1 MVKKMDINLDTH
13 RNINLSPLIPRRID
27 VWVPPQY
34 QAEQGQSFPVL
45 YMHDGQN
52 LFHRRKF
59 IKRTWGVAEHI
70 SELSGQGVI
79 RPAIVV
85 GLWHSSNRM
94 GDYLPYKPLQ
104 SPQAQAELSEVSREY
119 HFKIGEQLS
128 DTYLRW
134 IVEHVKPFIDQNYR
148 TLTRSVNTFIMGSS
162 MGGLISIYAVT
173 EYPEVFGGAGCLS
186 THWPI
191 TSHYMMT
198 YLRESLPPA
207 GSHKI
212 YFDHGTEGL
221 DKDYGPFQAQVDEI
235 MQAKGYHD
243 NMDWMTRVF
252 PGEDHNETAWAKR
265 LDIPLRF
272 LLGFKD

>member
-1 MVKKMDINLDTH
+1 MDITLESH
-13 RNINLSPLIPRRID
+13 RNINLPPLINRRID

-34 QAEQGQSFPVL
+34 QDEPRKSFPVF

-52 LFHRRKF
+52 LFQRRKF
-59 IKRTWGVAEHI
+59 IKRTWGVAEQI
-70 SELSGQGVI
+70 TELSLQGSI

-94 GDYLPYKPLQ
+94 GDYLPNKPIQ
-104 SPQAQAELSEVSREY
+104 TPQAQAELMEVSRKY

-134 IVEHVKPFIDQNYR
+134 IVEHVKPFIDEHYR
-148 TLTRSVNTFIMGSS
+148 TQSTSENTFMMGSS
-162 MGGLISIYAVT
+162 MGGLISLYAIT

-198 YLRESLPPA
+198 YLWESLPAA

-221 DKDYGPFQAQVDEI
+221 DKDYGPFQEQVDEI
-235 MQAKGYHD
+235 MQAKGYQE
-243 NMDWMTRVF
+243 NIDWISQVF

-272 LLGFKD
+272 LLG

>member
-1 MVKKMDINLDTH
+1 MDITLESH
-13 RNINLSPLIPRRID
+13 RNINLPPLINRRID

-34 QAEQGQSFPVL
+34 QDEPGKSFPVL

-52 LFHRRKF
+52 LFQRRKF

-70 SELSGQGVI
+70 TELSLQGSI

-94 GDYLPYKPLQ
+94 GDYLPYKPIQ
-104 SPQAQAELSEVSREY
+104 SPQAQAELMEVSRKY

-134 IVEHVKPFIDQNYR
+134 IVEHVKPFIDKHYR
-148 TLTRSVNTFIMGSS
+148 TQSTSENTFMMGSS
-162 MGGLISIYAVT
+162 MGGLISLYAIT
-173 EYPEVFGGAGCLS
+173 EYPQVFGGAGCLS

-198 YLRESLPPA
+198 YLWESLPTA

-221 DKDYGPFQAQVDEI
+221 DKDYGPFQERVDEI
-235 MQAKGYHD
+235 MQAKGYRE
-243 NMDWMTRVF
+243 NIDWMSRVF

-272 LLGFKD
+272 LLG